1 MTTLVRMKARA
12 NTRTQ
17 LTDLRPAPDRT
28 SPVWVA
34 TEPVPNNANRPHIL
48 LARSLDLH
56 QPDLRIRESP
66 FRPKTKIAVATK
78 NPSARNA
85 ADAELKA
92 AL

>member
-12 NTRTQ
+12 NTRAQ
-17 LTDLRPAPDRT
+17 RTDLRPAPDRT
-28 SPVWVA
+28 SPVWIA
-34 TEPVPNNANRPHIL
+34 TEPLPNNVNRPHIL

-56 QPDLRIRESP
+56 QPDLMIPESP
-66 FRPKTKIAVATK
+66 FRPVKKIAVAT
-78 NPSARNA
+78 NPSARTA